1 MLSQTGPGP
10 SMGDLLTCSTSMG
23 AFSFHF
29 FWHIKVQ
36 RYTPYRWS
44 VWTVVTGNML
54 VFVFCFVFV
63 SPPMFFN
70 TLF

>member
-23 AFSFHF
+23 AFFSFFF

-36 RYTPYRWS
+36 RYTD
-44 VWTVVTGNML
+44 G
-54 VFVFCFVFV
+54 
-63 SPPMFFN
+63 
-70 TLF
+70 LFGQLLPGICLFLFPGLS